1 MGTAFDTL
9 RAGFLYHLDSL
20 KNFQFTPLNPVF
32 WLFLLLLFLILLR
45 FWLVKKS
52 FSFCLIVA
60 IVLLATTKLED
71 FLVNK
76 LAKSV
81 EIFDPKIIRLFPI
94 VVISFVFL
102 YYAFIKR
109 NGE

>member
-1 MGTAFDTL
+1 MDTAFDTL
-9 RAGFLYHLDSL
+9 RASFLYHLDSL

-32 WLFLLLLFLILLR
+32 WMFLLLLFLILLR
-45 FWLVKKS
+45 FWLPRKS

-76 LAKSV
+76 LTKSI
-81 EIFDPKIIRLFPI
+81 EIFDPRIIRLLPI
-94 VVISFVFL
+94 MAISLVFL
-102 YYAFIKR
+102 YYSFIKIDR
-109 NGE
+109 E